1 MDHWWSLYTRIVALL
16 EALGG
21 REVVLGPSSLGVLQN
36 LVESFCREICIAS
49 LSVGLSPC
57 RTTPSPKPTSLVGKG
72 GPRGQS
78 STHLNSIQEEREEDT
93 LSIPDSLPDLVDSAE
108 EEEGQLLSVLV
119 EKGIVS
125 PGTVLCQDRVRS
137 NRFWSLE

>member
-16 EALGG
+16 EALGE
-21 REVVLGPSSLGVLQN
+21 REVVLGPSSLGALQN
-36 LVESFCREICIAS
+36 LVETFCREICIAS

-57 RTTPSPKPTSLVGKG
+57 RTTPSPKHTSLVGRG
-72 GPRGQS
+72 DPRGQP
-78 STHLNSIQEEREEDT
+78 STHLSSIQEEREEDT

-108 EEEGQLLSVLV
+108 EETQLLSVLV
-119 EKGIVS
+119 EKGIVF

-137 NRFWSLE
+137 NRFWTLE